1 MSEMIKILLYVI
13 LATCF
18 YPTLLDAQMV
28 LIPQIEVVE
37 VPVVSREAD
46 TWEFNVNNVGDFCI
60 DSRGIIDS
68 PIIIFKND
76 TFPYPF
82 SLTTPYLNSVKYH
95 RVSRFDEY
103 IFIESFPVG
112 ASGLSANVVNVA
124 VIHAR
129 KGKEITISS
138 YSSFFGGVE
147 LVRKDRSHL
156 AVSIVQYMGRTS
168 QGDLVCVYEF
178 NMVSEIWKASKRNV
192 PWSGIYSGGATIVR
206 KDQVCECPI
215 KENPIVH

>member
-82 SLTTPYLNSVKYH
+82 RLPL
-95 RVSRFDEY
+95 
-103 IFIESFPVG
+103 
-112 ASGLSANVVNVA
+112 
-124 VIHAR
+124 
-129 KGKEITISS
+129 
-138 YSSFFGGVE
+138 
-147 LVRKDRSHL
+147 
-156 AVSIVQYMGRTS
+156 
-168 QGDLVCVYEF
+168 
-178 NMVSEIWKASKRNV
+178 
-192 PWSGIYSGGATIVR
+192 
-206 KDQVCECPI
+206 PI
-215 KENPIVH
+215 